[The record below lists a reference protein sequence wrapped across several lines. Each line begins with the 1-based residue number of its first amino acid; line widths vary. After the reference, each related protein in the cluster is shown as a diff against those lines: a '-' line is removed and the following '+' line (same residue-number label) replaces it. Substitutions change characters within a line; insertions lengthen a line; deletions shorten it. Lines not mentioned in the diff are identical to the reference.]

1 MGKLKLNSAVLSIGL
16 IIRCILILSVT
27 PKLQSQFYVPFLASI
42 DGNLN
47 PWHNWLSMGG
57 AQEAFPYGLSMLFA
71 HLPQIALYNGLKLM
85 KFNSLHILTM
95 GNLLLVL
102 FSELLIVR
110 IMHLRKVP
118 VLIIGFFFLN
128 PLFIYLNYFQGAN
141 DILPAALLVLSA
153 HLLCNKRSRSAGFF
167 LGLAIGMKY
176 SLALTLP
183 FFALYSFDNPR
194 SRNQVRLFSRYLL
207 PAAIACYL
215 PFIFYASFR
224 KMILSSLEAS
234 SLLSFGMPIGNFE
247 IAIFPIVYI
256 FLLYW
261 LWKAGRTSI
270 ETLLIFAGTSFVAIS
285 IANPTTPG
293 WLLWGFPLIMLL
305 MQPASA
311 SFVALNSIFLFSYS
325 IFVLSS
331 NVKVESNQPLFDY
344 IPAVINASFTLT
356 TGFGAVLVI
365 SALRQSLEK
374 GDLYGFGKN
383 PLVISI
389 AGDSGVGKDT
399 LSSILKDAF
408 GSKHSTE
415 ICGDDFHRFE
425 RRHPIWESTTHL
437 DPFANNL
444 KLWEKNLR
452 LAKNRQPFK
461 QEIYDHELGIFS
473 ESTIKPK
480 ADLVI
485 SQGLHALYPNF
496 DALADLKIYISM
508 DEELRVSNKI
518 SRDVARRGKTRDQV
532 VESINSRAS
541 DSNSFIQ
548 PQREN
553 ADLLIDISGKQESE
567 TEINFSSR
575 NPAFA
580 GKLFEILEVFE
591 VPQKNFFIDASGRQT
606 VGILTNQFSGSTALQ
621 VLESNLM
628 SFNQMFER
636 RPDISDGYQGVLAMV
651 VFLAIDWEK
660 GRK

>member
-1 MGKLKLNSAVLSIGL
+1 MGKLRLNAAMLSLGL
-16 IIRCILILSVT
+16 VVRFILILTVT

-42 DGNLN
+42 DGNLD
-47 PWHNWLSMGG
+47 PWNKWLSLGG
-57 AQEAFPYGLSMLFA
+57 AKEAFPYGLSMLFV
-71 HLPQIALYNGLKLM
+71 HLPQIALYNTLELM
-85 KFNSLHILTM
+85 DFNSLHILTI
-95 GNLLLVL
+95 GSLLLVVI
-102 FSELLIVR
+102 SELLIVR

-118 VLIIGFFFLN
+118 VLIISFFFLN

-141 DILPAALLVLSA
+141 DILPAALVVLSA
-153 HLLCNKRSRSAGFF
+153 HLLCNKKPRSAGLF

-183 FFALYSFDNPR
+183 FFLLYSFDNPR
-194 SRNQVRLFSRYLL
+194 SRSQIRLFLIFLL
-207 PAAIACYL
+207 PAVIGCYV
-215 PFIFYASFR
+215 PFIFSSAFR
-224 KMILSSLEAS
+224 KMIFSSLEAS
-234 SLLSFGMPIGNFE
+234 SLLSFGIPIGNFE

-293 WLLWGFPLIMLL
+293 WLLWGFPLILLL

-311 SFVALNSIFLFSYS
+311 SFFALNSIFLLSYS
-325 IFVLSS
+325 IFILS
-331 NVKVESNQPLFDY
+331 NNFNLESNQMLSEY
-344 IPAVINASFTLT
+344 IQTITNASFTLT
-356 TGFGAVLVI
+356 IGFGAVLVI
-365 SALRQSLEK
+365 SALRQSLEI
-374 GDLYGFGKN
+374 GDLYAFGKN

-399 LSSILKDAF
+399 LSSVLKDAF
-408 GSKHSTE
+408 GLKHAIE

-425 RRHPIWESTTHL
+425 RHHPIWQSTTHL

-461 QEIYDHELGIFS
+461 HEIYDHESGLFS

-496 DALADLKIYISM
+496 DALSDLRIYISM

-518 SRDVARRGKTRDQV
+518 YRDVAQRGKTHDQV
-532 VESINSRAS
+532 MESINSRVG

-553 ADLLIDISGKQESE
+553 ADLLISISIREESE
-567 TEINFSSR
+567 TEIRFSSR
-575 NPAFA
+575 NPSFA

-591 VPQKNFFIDASGRQT
+591 VHQKNFSIDDSGRQT
-606 VGILTNQFSGSTALQ
+606 VGIMTNQFSGSTALQ
-621 VLESNLM
+621 VLELNLM

-636 RPDISDGYQGVLAMV
+636 RPDIPDGYQGVLTMV

>member
-1 MGKLKLNSAVLSIGL
+1 MGKLRLNAAVLSFGL
-16 IIRCILILSVT
+16 VIRFVLIVTVT
-27 PKLQSQFYVPFLASI
+27 PKLQSQLYVPFLASV
-42 DGNLN
+42 DGNLD
-47 PWHNWLSMGG
+47 PWSKWLSMGG
-57 AQEAFPYGLSMLFA
+57 AQEAFPYGLSMLFV
-71 HLPQIALYNGLKLM
+71 HLPQIALYNALKLM
-85 KFNSLHILTM
+85 EFNSLHILTT
-95 GNLLLVL
+95 GNLLLVV

-141 DILPAALLVLSA
+141 DILPAALVVLSA
-153 HLLCNKRSRSAGFF
+153 HLLCDKKSRSAGLF

-183 FFALYSFDNPR
+183 FFVLYSFDNPR
-194 SRNQVRLFSRYLL
+194 SRSQIRLFLKFLL
-207 PAAIACYL
+207 PTAIGCYL
-215 PFIFYASFR
+215 PFIFFPPFR
-224 KMILSSLEAS
+224 RMVLSSLEAS
-234 SLLSFGMPIGNFE
+234 SLLSFGVPIGNFE

-305 MQPASA
+305 MQPVSA
-311 SFVALNSIFLFSYS
+311 SFFALNSIFLFSYS
-325 IFVLSS
+325 LFILSN
-331 NVKVESNQPLFDY
+331 NVNLESNLLLSDQSST
-344 IPAVINASFTLT
+344 IINVSFTLAA
-356 TGFGAVLVI
+356 GFGAVLVI
-365 SALRQSLEK
+365 SSLRQSLDV
-374 GDLYGFGKN
+374 GDLYAFGKS

-399 LSSILKDAF
+399 LSSVLKDAF
-408 GSKHSTE
+408 GSKHAIE

-425 RRHPIWESTTHL
+425 RRHPIWQSTTHL

-461 QEIYDHELGIFS
+461 HEIYDHELGVFS
-473 ESTIKPK
+473 ESTVKPK

-496 DALADLKIYISM
+496 DALSHLKIYISM

-518 SRDVARRGKTRDQV
+518 SRDVAQRGKTPDQV
-532 VESINSRAS
+532 LESIVSRAS

-553 ADLLIDISGKQESE
+553 ADLLIDISNKEKSE
-567 TEINFSSR
+567 IEIRFSSQ
-575 NPAFA
+575 NPSFA

-591 VPQKNFFIDASGRQT
+591 VNQKNFSTDYSGRQT
-606 VGILTNQFSGSTALQ
+606 VGIMANQFSGSTALH

-628 SFNQMFER
+628 SFNQMFEL
-636 RPDISDGYQGVLAMV
+636 RPDIPDGYQGVLTMV
-651 VFLAIDWEK
+651 VFLAIDWGK
-660 GRK
+660 GLK

>member
-1 MGKLKLNSAVLSIGL
+1 MGKLRLNAAVLSLGL
-16 IIRCILILSVT
+16 IVRFILILRVT

-42 DGNLN
+42 DGNLD
-47 PWHNWLSMGG
+47 PWNKWLSMGG
-57 AQEAFPYGLSMLFA
+57 AQEAFPYGLSMLFV
-71 HLPQIALYNGLKLM
+71 HLPQIALFNALKLM
-85 KFNSLHILTM
+85 GFNSLHILTM
-95 GNLLLVL
+95 GNLLLVVA
-102 FSELLIVR
+102 SELLIVR

-141 DILPAALLVLSA
+141 DILPAALVVLSA
-153 HLLCNKRSRSAGFF
+153 HLLCNKKSRSAGLF

-183 FFALYSFDNPR
+183 FILLYSFDNPR
-194 SRNQVRLFSRYLL
+194 SRSQIRLFLKFLL
-207 PAAIACYL
+207 PAVIGCYV
-215 PFIFYASFR
+215 PFIFSSAFR
-224 KMILSSLEAS
+224 KMIFSSLEAS
-234 SLLSFGMPIGNFE
+234 SLLSFGIPIGNFE

-305 MQPASA
+305 MQPVSA
-311 SFVALNSIFLFSYS
+311 SFFALNSIFLLSYS
-325 IFVLSS
+325 IFILSN
-331 NVKVESNQPLFDY
+331 NVNFESNQMLSEY
-344 IPAVINASFTLT
+344 IQTITNASFTLT
-356 TGFGAVLVI
+356 TGIGAVLVI
-365 SALRQSLEK
+365 SALRQSLDI

-399 LSSILKDAF
+399 LSSVLKDAF
-408 GSKHSTE
+408 GLKHAIE

-425 RRHPIWESTTHL
+425 RRHPIWQSTTHL

-444 KLWEKNLR
+444 KLWERNLR

-461 QEIYDHELGIFS
+461 HEIYDHELGLFS

-496 DALADLKIYISM
+496 DELSDLRIYISM

-518 SRDVARRGKTRDQV
+518 SRDVAQRGKTPDQV
-532 VESINSRAS
+532 MESIFSRAG

-553 ADLLIDISGKQESE
+553 ADLLIDISRREDSE
-567 TEINFSSR
+567 TEIRFSSR
-575 NPAFA
+575 NPSFA

-591 VPQKNFFIDASGRQT
+591 LHQKNFSIDDSGRQT
-606 VGILTNQFSGSTALQ
+606 VGIMTNQFSGSTALH

-636 RPDISDGYQGVLAMV
+636 RPDIPDGYQGVLTMV

>member
-1 MGKLKLNSAVLSIGL
+1 MGKLRLNAAMLSLGL
-16 IIRCILILSVT
+16 VVRFILILTVT
-27 PKLQSQFYVPFLASI
+27 PKLQSQFYIPFLASI
-42 DGNLN
+42 DGNLD
-47 PWHNWLSMGG
+47 PWNKWLSLGG
-57 AQEAFPYGLSMLFA
+57 AKEAFPYGLSMLFV
-71 HLPQIALYNGLKLM
+71 HLPQIALYNTLELM
-85 KFNSLHILTM
+85 DFNSLHILTI
-95 GNLLLVL
+95 GSLLLVVI
-102 FSELLIVR
+102 SELLIVR

-118 VLIIGFFFLN
+118 VLIISFFFLN

-141 DILPAALLVLSA
+141 DILPAALVVLSA
-153 HLLCNKRSRSAGFF
+153 HLLCNKKSRSAGLF

-183 FFALYSFDNPR
+183 FFLLYSFDNPR
-194 SRNQVRLFSRYLL
+194 SRSQIRLFLKFLL
-207 PAAIACYL
+207 PAVIGCYV
-215 PFIFYASFR
+215 PFIFSSAFR
-224 KMILSSLEAS
+224 KMIFSSLEAS
-234 SLLSFGMPIGNFE
+234 SLLSFGIPIGNFE

-293 WLLWGFPLIMLL
+293 WLLWGFPLILLL

-311 SFVALNSIFLFSYS
+311 SFFALNSIFLLSYS
-325 IFVLSS
+325 IFILSN
-331 NVKVESNQPLFDY
+331 NVNPESNQMLSEY
-344 IPAVINASFTLT
+344 IQTITNAFFTLT
-356 TGFGAVLVI
+356 IGFGAVLVI
-365 SALRQSLEK
+365 SALRQSLEI
-374 GDLYGFGKN
+374 GDLYAFGKN

-399 LSSILKDAF
+399 LSSVLKDAF
-408 GSKHSTE
+408 GLKHAIE

-425 RRHPIWESTTHL
+425 RHHPIWQSTTHL

-461 QEIYDHELGIFS
+461 HEIYDHELGLFS

-496 DALADLKIYISM
+496 DDLSDLRIYISM

-518 SRDVARRGKTRDQV
+518 SRDVAQRGKTPDQV
-532 VESINSRAS
+532 MESIISRAG

-553 ADLLIDISGKQESE
+553 ADLFIDISSSEDSE
-567 TEINFSSR
+567 TEIRFSSR
-575 NPAFA
+575 NPSFA

-591 VPQKNFFIDASGRQT
+591 VHQKNFSIDDSGRQT
-606 VGILTNQFSGSTALQ
+606 VGLMTNQFSGSTALQ

-636 RPDISDGYQGVLAMV
+636 RPDIPDGYQGVLTMV

-660 GRK
+660 CRK

>member
-1 MGKLKLNSAVLSIGL
+1 M
-16 IIRCILILSVT
+16 
-27 PKLQSQFYVPFLASI
+27 
-42 DGNLN
+42 
-47 PWHNWLSMGG
+47 
-57 AQEAFPYGLSMLFA
+57 
-71 HLPQIALYNGLKLM
+71 
-85 KFNSLHILTM
+85 
-95 GNLLLVL
+95 
-102 FSELLIVR
+102 
-110 IMHLRKVP
+110 
-118 VLIIGFFFLN
+118 
-128 PLFIYLNYFQGAN
+128 
-141 DILPAALLVLSA
+141 
-153 HLLCNKRSRSAGFF
+153 
-167 LGLAIGMKY
+167 
-176 SLALTLP
+176 
-183 FFALYSFDNPR
+183 
-194 SRNQVRLFSRYLL
+194 
-207 PAAIACYL
+207 
-215 PFIFYASFR
+215 IF
-224 KMILSSLEAS
+224 SSLEAS
-234 SLLSFGMPIGNFE
+234 SLLSFGIPIGNFE

-305 MQPASA
+305 MQPVSA
-311 SFVALNSIFLFSYS
+311 SFFALNSIFLLSYS
-325 IFVLSS
+325 IFILSN
-331 NVKVESNQPLFDY
+331 NVNFESNQMLSEY
-344 IPAVINASFTLT
+344 IQTITNASFTLT
-356 TGFGAVLVI
+356 IGFGAVLVI
-365 SALRQSLEK
+365 SALRQSLEI
-374 GDLYGFGKN
+374 GDLYAFGKN

-399 LSSILKDAF
+399 LSSVLKDAF
-408 GSKHSTE
+408 GLKHAIE

-425 RRHPIWESTTHL
+425 RRHPIWQSTTHL

-461 QEIYDHELGIFS
+461 HEIYDHELGLFS

-496 DALADLKIYISM
+496 DELSDLRIYISM

-518 SRDVARRGKTRDQV
+518 SRDVAQRGKTPDQV
-532 VESINSRAS
+532 MESIFSRAG

-553 ADLLIDISGKQESE
+553 ADLLIDISRREDSE
-567 TEINFSSR
+567 TEIRFSSR
-575 NPAFA
+575 NPSFA

-591 VPQKNFFIDASGRQT
+591 LHQKNFSIDDSGRQT
-606 VGILTNQFSGSTALQ
+606 VGIMTNQFSGSTALH

-636 RPDISDGYQGVLAMV
+636 RPDIPDGYQGVLTMV